1 LSSHGLYGDFY
12 FKGKTERIA
21 ETMVIGETIKRLK
34 TVGTKEKQATVQ
46 DQFDRLVKA
55 IGLTVQQKLQDL
67 TVTIVGLGGV
77 GSPVAAQLARMG
89 VGTLRLIDSD
99 VIDKS
104 NLSRVYGSTLKDV
117 GKPKV
122 SVVTKHIRTFS
133 STKVIPIIA
142 DITKVDKDIIAD
154 LADSDVIFGCTD
166 NLSSRAVLNDLCV
179 RYYIPLIDSG
189 CRIHL
194 NGNDQS
200 IEQAI
205 VKVQVVIPDKACL
218 WCTGVL
224 NGNLILQESLPPE
237 ERQKLINEGYAQPVE
252 SQPSIISLTTLT
264 ASLAVNK
271 LLSLLGLFGEDY
283 NTRTQIELVNDVM
296 IKDSPNASDDCVCR
310 IHRGLA

>member
-1 LSSHGLYGDFY
+1 L
-12 FKGKTERIA
+12 
-21 ETMVIGETIKRLK
+21 VIGETIKRLN

-46 DQFDRLVKA
+46 EQFDRQAKA
-55 IGLTVQQKLQDL
+55 IGLTAQQKLQDL

-89 VGTLRLIDSD
+89 VGTLRLIDLD

-142 DITKVDKDIIAD
+142 DITKVDKAIIAD

-179 RYYIPLIDSG
+179 RHYIPLIDSG

-194 NGNDQS
+194 NSNDQS
-200 IEQAI
+200 IDQAI
-205 VKVQVVIPDKACL
+205 AKVQVVTPDKACL

-271 LLSLLGLFGEDY
+271 LLSLLGLFGDDY

-296 IKDSPNASDDCVCR
+296 IKDNPDASDDCVCR
-310 IHRGLA
+310 IHKGLA